1 MALRGVRRAD
11 RCRGGDGGGAQPDP
25 GRALG
30 RQDWGDGRGR
40 GRHAS
45 SAVLTT
51 DHVQV
56 TASIALRGRLCPRSL
71 LGPPRAPSRC
81 DVRPGA
87 VRGHWTS
94 IVPQRP
100 AAARP
105 APRAGRA
112 FCCPLGRHGHRWPHV
127 FQILTCPCSVRA
139 VRTEPESEPAPH
151 PAPLCSA
158 SRVQG
163 GRWRGRSG
171 PRVGSLLTLP
181 RTAGRTPPPGR
192 GAGRPL
198 RGAGGAPGPRVPTR
212 RRGFLS
218 PCPRASLP
226 ADGYTTDDIEFY
238 WRGGDKAVTG
248 VERIELPQFSIVEHR
263 LVSRNVVF
271 ATGEPR
277 ARTHPRRLLRPCHRL
292 GAGSPRKR
300 RHQRTPSCLMGA

>member
-1 MALRGVRRAD
+1 MSWPWSRVRPLSDGSALVPPASRLSCSCGCVCAESTLPLKTNGSGRGAGGGAPAGHPAASAGGEVLPSPGVPGRSVALRGVRCAD
-11 RCRGGDGGGAQPDP
+11 RCRGGDGGEGAQPDP

-30 RQDWGDGRGR
+30 RQDRGDGRGR

-45 SAVLTT
+45 SAMLTT

-112 FCCPLGRHGHRWPHV
+112 FCCPLGRHGRRWPHV

-163 GRWRGRSG
+163 GR
-171 PRVGSLLTLP
+171 
-181 RTAGRTPPPGR
+181 
-192 GAGRPL
+192 
-198 RGAGGAPGPRVPTR
+198 
-212 RRGFLS
+212 
-218 PCPRASLP
+218 C
-226 ADGYTTDDIEFY
+226 
-238 WRGGDKAVTG
+238 
-248 VERIELPQFSIVEHR
+248 
-263 LVSRNVVF
+263 
-271 ATGEPR
+271 
-277 ARTHPRRLLRPCHRL
+277 
-292 GAGSPRKR
+292 
-300 RHQRTPSCLMGA
+300 